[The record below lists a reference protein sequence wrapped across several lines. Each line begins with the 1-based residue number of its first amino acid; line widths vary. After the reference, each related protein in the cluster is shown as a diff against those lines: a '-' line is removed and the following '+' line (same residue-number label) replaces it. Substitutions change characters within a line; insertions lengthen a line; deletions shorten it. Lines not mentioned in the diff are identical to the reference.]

1 MHPNKEYKSESYKEI
16 MEQAGEMIVE
26 AIEDG
31 KIVRVPES
39 YAKREGLPIIRKS
52 KMHEMQE
59 RMAQQGPMSKNIQ
72 EEKQKLM
79 YARPHSNWKD
89 RQIISELK
97 ENFHWYV
104 RIARKNKGLSRKQ
117 LAKLINESEES
128 IKLLESGILHSKDFI
143 LINKIQEAL
152 NINIRRDGKDYT
164 KSLGEMISKD
174 RQDTQGK

>member
-1 MHPNKEYKSESYKEI
+1 
-16 MEQAGEMIVE
+16 MEQADEMIVE
-26 AIEDG
+26 AIEEG

-39 YAKREGLPIIRKS
+39 YAKREGLPIIKKS
-52 KMHEMQE
+52 KMHEIQE
-59 RMAQQGPMSKNIQ
+59 RIMRQGPMSKNIQ

-89 RQIISELK
+89 RQIASELK
-97 ENFHWYV
+97 ENFHWHI
-104 RIARKNKGLSRKQ
+104 RLARKNRGLSRKQ

-128 IKLLESGILHSKDFI
+128 IKLLESGILPTKDFV

-152 NINIRRDGKDYT
+152 GLNIRKDGKDYT

-174 RQDTQGK
+174 REEKQK